1 MLKIALRLF
10 SLSILC
16 MLLFSS
22 CAKPRIELPSYDG
35 VDVKDVLAEKST
47 ISSIETDMSITF
59 EKDDTEIK
67 GNGILNISKNGD
79 MTLRIY
85 SFGFLAFELISEDGL
100 VRSKPLIE
108 RQKGTILTYGL
119 RDCLFWW
126 DVEDNDILEDADQ
139 YLLQDS
145 SRIIWMDKKTLLPVQ
160 QIIALQDGRELNI
173 LYDNPAVSDNIWY
186 PSKIRIELVRYAVT
200 LKIKDILFA
209 LGA

>member
-1 MLKIALRLF
+1 
-10 SLSILC
+10 

-35 VDVKDVLAEKST
+35 ADLKDVLAERSIIST
-47 ISSIETDMSITF
+47 IETDMSITF

-67 GNGILNISKNGD
+67 GNGILNIAKNGD

-100 VRSKPLIE
+100 IRSKPLID
-108 RQKGTILTYGL
+108 RHKGAILTYGL

-126 DVEDNDILEDADQ
+126 DVEDNDISEYAEQ

-145 SRIIWMDKKTLLPVQ
+145 DRMVWMDKKTLLPVQ
-160 QIIALQDGRELNI
+160 QVIALQDGRELTI
-173 LYDNPAVSDNIWY
+173 LYDTPAVSDTIWY
-186 PSKIRIELVRYAVT
+186 PSNIRIELAQYAVT
-200 LKIKDILFA
+200 LNIKDILFV
-209 LGA
+209 LGT